1 MSTTFEKEDSEEVV
15 LLPARKRLRPPVTV
29 EDEECIDNSSFLPP
43 PQYYNPSHSPNLSP
57 PPPPP
62 QTIQFTDEHK
72 RALDLFEEGKN
83 ILITGPAGT
92 GKTTLLREI
101 IKRSTGDHG
110 EDSVLL
116 QTGPTGVSAL
126 QLPNGKTLHSTLK
139 IPVGSFPSRKD
150 LELYYL
156 KLWQKHHRQ
165 KSPTKGNEWFY
176 RVTHSNVMIIDETSM
191 VSVYMLEVIDI
202 ALGILR
208 ECLDKPMGGM
218 QIIFVGD
225 FMQHPP
231 VYVRKDKS
239 VPPEQGKMAF
249 KSPVWAALDVQKILL
264 TKIFRQENEEFAA
277 LLNTIRRGESL
288 KGSQLIKFNTLLD
301 RKHTYEGQCLFICHK
316 RDDVA
321 HINKMQ
327 LEKIMQKHVEKHSY
341 KFPYLIQSKTKEDE
355 EDVVKMIREN
365 LNMGMESNQQTIL
378 KGMRVMLVRNT
389 SVDDVQLANGDT
401 GVVVG
406 FGFPPAVVSVNPGGT
421 PLTLSQ
427 IANNSMHAK
436 CGGFACTRFPLVKF
450 DRIPDSEFLIIPNNW
465 GRQEI
470 NPEDG
475 EMVIRVEIYAVP
487 LIAAWA
493 ITSHRCQ
500 GTTIA
505 DIPVTI
511 NADCMQ
517 FCEGSFYV
525 AISRCKKFE
534 QLSIINFKGYCQS
547 KDAYGFYQGFLT
559 LPSPRKY
566 QSAGNLDTLN
576 QRMQKQSDSDSEPLP
591 STAQLP
597 STKPCGKTVS
607 DMETHWNTS
616 ILPQL
621 VLFERHYI
629 TSDSSR
635 FELRRLIDAWT
646 STLSTAPQSG
656 DSMSG
661 HKRPLVR
668 KAMSPGLNQLASFIK
683 KYEDDEFI

>member
-1 MSTTFEKEDSEEVV
+1 
-15 LLPARKRLRPPVTV
+15 
-29 EDEECIDNSSFLPP
+29 
-43 PQYYNPSHSPNLSP
+43 
-57 PPPPP
+57 
-62 QTIQFTDEHK
+62 
-72 RALDLFEEGKN
+72 
-83 ILITGPAGT
+83 
-92 GKTTLLREI
+92 
-101 IKRSTGDHG
+101 
-110 EDSVLL
+110 
-116 QTGPTGVSAL
+116 
-126 QLPNGKTLHSTLK
+126 
-139 IPVGSFPSRKD
+139 
-150 LELYYL
+150 
-156 KLWQKHHRQ
+156 
-165 KSPTKGNEWFY
+165 
-176 RVTHSNVMIIDETSM
+176 
-191 VSVYMLEVIDI
+191 
-202 ALGILR
+202 
-208 ECLDKPMGGM
+208 
-218 QIIFVGD
+218 
-225 FMQHPP
+225 
-231 VYVRKDKS
+231 
-239 VPPEQGKMAF
+239 
-249 KSPVWAALDVQKILL
+249 
-264 TKIFRQENEEFAA
+264 
-277 LLNTIRRGESL
+277 
-288 KGSQLIKFNTLLD
+288 
-301 RKHTYEGQCLFICHK
+301 
-316 RDDVA
+316 
-321 HINKMQ
+321 
-327 LEKIMQKHVEKHSY
+327 
-341 KFPYLIQSKTKEDE
+341 
-355 EDVVKMIREN
+355 MIREN
-365 LNMGMESNQQTIL
+365 LNMGTESNQQTIL

-389 SVDDVQLANGDT
+389 LVDDVQLTNGDT

-406 FGFPPAVVSVNPGGT
+406 FDFPPAPVPVIPGGT

-436 CGGFACTRFPLVKF
+436 CGRGDGQYHTSGDRGFAHTKFPLVQF
-450 DRIPDSEFLIIPNNW
+450 DRIPGSEFLIIPNNW

-576 QRMQKQSDSDSEPLP
+576 QRMQKQSDSEPSPSP
-591 STAQLP
+591 STQLP
-597 STKPCGKTVS
+597 SSQPLKIQDGKTVS

-621 VLFERHYI
+621 VLFEQHYI
-629 TSDSSR
+629 ISDSSR

-656 DSMSG
+656 DSISG

-668 KAMSPGLNQLASFIK
+668 KAMSSPGLNQLASFIK

>member
-1 MSTTFEKEDSEEVV
+1 MSIHKLKLSHMSTLREKEDFEEVV
-15 LLPARKRLRPPVTV
+15 IQRLLSPRKRLRS
-29 EDEECIDNSSFLPP
+29 EECVEEC
-43 PQYYNPSHSPNLSP
+43 SP
-57 PPPPP
+57 PHHDTPHHNTPLQDVPSPSRSTSHQNTPPI
-62 QTIQFTDEHK
+62 IQFTDEHK

-101 IKRSTGDHG
+101 IKRSEKMSPRGPRRSDESS
-110 EDSVLL
+110 EDNSTLL

-139 IPVGSFPSRKD
+139 IPVGTFPNRKD

-165 KSPTKGNEWFY
+165 TSPTKGNEWFY

-191 VSVYMLEVIDI
+191 VSVYMLDVIDI

-208 ECLDKPMGGM
+208 ECRDKPMGGM

-249 KSPVWAALDVQKILL
+249 TSPVWAALDVQNILL
-264 TKIFRQENEEFAA
+264 TKIFRQDNDEFAS
-277 LLNTIRRGESL
+277 LLNTIRTGESL
-288 KGSQLIKFNTLLD
+288 KGAQWIKFNTLLN
-301 RKHTYEGQCLFICHK
+301 RKHTYAGQSLFICHK
-316 RDDVA
+316 RNDVA
-321 HINKMQ
+321 NINQMQ
-327 LEKIMQKHVEKHSY
+327 LKKLMQNHVEKQAY
-341 KFPYLIQSKTKEDE
+341 TFPYLVQAKTKEDE
-355 EDVVKMIREN
+355 EDVTKMIREN
-365 LNMGMESNQQTIL
+365 LNMGTESHQQSIL
-378 KGMRVMLVRNT
+378 KGMRVMLIRNT
-389 SVDDVQLANGDT
+389 LVDDVQLANGDT

-406 FGFPPAVVSVNPGGT
+406 FECPPPPVPVNPGGT

-427 IANNSMHAK
+427 MANNSMHVK
-436 CGGFACTRFPLVKF
+436 CNDRGFADTPFPLVQF
-450 DRIPDSEFLIIPNNW
+450 DRIPGREFLIIPANW

-525 AISRCKKFE
+525 AVSRCRKFE
-534 QLSIINFKGYCQS
+534 QLSIINYKGYCQS
-547 KDAYGFYQGFLT
+547 KDAHGFYQGFLT
-559 LPSPRKY
+559 LPSPRQY
-566 QSAGNLDTLN
+566 QPSVNLDTLH
-576 QRMQKQSDSDSEPLP
+576 QRMQKQPTTASVPSPSSDLRGPRGDIPHHTRNTTVAHEDSSSKKATRAPTPTKP
-591 STAQLP
+591 ST
-597 STKPCGKTVS
+597 SKPPT
-607 DMETHWNTS
+607 
-616 ILPQL
+616 
-621 VLFERHYI
+621 
-629 TSDSSR
+629 
-635 FELRRLIDAWT
+635 
-646 STLSTAPQSG
+646 TLQSF
-656 DSMSG
+656 M
-661 HKRPLVR
+661 
-668 KAMSPGLNQLASFIK
+668 K

>member
-1 MSTTFEKEDSEEVV
+1 MSTLREKEDFEEVV
-15 LLPARKRLRPPVTV
+15 IRRRLPQILPTRKRLRP
-29 EDEECIDNSSFLPP
+29 EECVEECSSPHHGIPHYNTPLQDVSSSSHPTLPP
-43 PQYYNPSHSPNLSP
+43 NTPLQDVSSSSQSTSHQNTP
-57 PPPPP
+57 PI
-62 QTIQFTDEHK
+62 IQFTDEHK
-72 RALDLFEEGKN
+72 RALDLFGEGKN

-101 IKRSTGDHG
+101 IKRSSGG
-110 EDSVLL
+110 SSGGREESVLL

-139 IPVGSFPSRKD
+139 IPVGTFPNRKD

-165 KSPTKGNEWFY
+165 TSPTKGNEWFY

-191 VSVYMLEVIDI
+191 VSVYMLDVIDI

-208 ECLDKPMGGM
+208 ECRDKPMGGM

-249 KSPVWAALDVQKILL
+249 TSPVWAALDVQKIVL
-264 TKIFRQENEEFAA
+264 TKIFRQDNEEFAS
-277 LLNTIRRGESL
+277 LLNTIRKGESL
-288 KGSQLIKFNTLLD
+288 KGAQWMKFNTLLN
-301 RKHTYEGQCLFICHK
+301 RKHTYAGQSLFICHK
-316 RDDVA
+316 RNAVA
-321 HINKMQ
+321 DINKMQ
-327 LEKIMQKHVEKHSY
+327 LKKLMQKHVDHHAY
-341 KFPYLIQSKTKEDE
+341 KFPYLVKAKTKEDE
-355 EDVVKMIREN
+355 EDVTKMIREN
-365 LNMGMESNQQTIL
+365 LNMGTESHQQSIL

-389 SVDDVQLANGDT
+389 LVDDVQLANGDT

-406 FGFPPAVVSVNPGGT
+406 FECPPPPVPVNPGGGT

-427 IANNSMHAK
+427 IANNSMHAQ
-436 CGGFACTRFPLVKF
+436 CNDRGFADTPFPLVQF
-450 DRIPDSEFLIIPNNW
+450 DRIPGREFLIIPANW
-465 GRQEI
+465 GRQQI

-511 NADCMQ
+511 DADCMQ

-525 AISRCKKFE
+525 AVSRCRKFE
-534 QLSIINFKGYCQS
+534 QLSIINYKGYCQS
-547 KDAYGFYQGFLT
+547 KDAHGFYQGFLT
-559 LPSPRKY
+559 LPSPRQY
-566 QSAGNLDTLN
+566 QPSVNLDTLN
-576 QRMQKQSDSDSEPLP
+576 QRMQKQPTTASVLSPSSDLRGPRGDIPHHKRN
-591 STAQLP
+591 T
-597 STKPCGKTVS
+597 TVAH
-607 DMETHWNTS
+607 E
-616 ILPQL
+616 
-621 VLFERHYI
+621 
-629 TSDSSR
+629 DSSR
-635 FELRRLIDAWT
+635 KKATRAPTPTKLPT
-646 STLSTAPQSG
+646 SQTTLQSF
-656 DSMSG
+656 M
-661 HKRPLVR
+661 
-668 KAMSPGLNQLASFIK
+668 K
-683 KYEDDEFI
+683 KYEEDEFI